1 MSTDLVHIFVTVSTD
16 TLALR
21 RLRGGEFKTKAGE
34 DINAPPIPRFN
45 DPVLVRAMRPVSR
58 LDICVRKLE
67 SHPGRRISC
76 IEHRM

>member
-1 MSTDLVHIFVTVSTD
+1 
-16 TLALR
+16 
-21 RLRGGEFKTKAGE
+21 
-34 DINAPPIPRFN
+34 
-45 DPVLVRAMRPVSR
+45 MRPVSR